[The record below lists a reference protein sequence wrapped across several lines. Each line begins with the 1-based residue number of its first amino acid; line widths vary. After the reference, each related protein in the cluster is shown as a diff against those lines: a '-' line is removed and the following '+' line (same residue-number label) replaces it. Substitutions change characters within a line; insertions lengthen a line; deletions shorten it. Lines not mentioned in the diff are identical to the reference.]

1 MGTNNSPSD
10 THRSWAAL
18 TALAARQHGVISRR
32 QAVERGVALHRLKYR
47 VKTSDLVAVDT
58 GVYRMAGTP
67 ETWHQRLMA
76 ACLAGPAVASHRSAA
91 ALWTMLDMEAGLV
104 EVTALRHR
112 RRHTSNVVWH
122 ESYHLSEREVTEREG
137 IAVTKP
143 VRTILDLGVVLDADP
158 LEEVVD
164 DALRRGLVSVAG
176 IWRRW
181 EQLGPIRPG
190 ARTVAEVL
198 RRKVPGEK
206 PPDSRLETRFRQ
218 VLRVLGIADLVIPQY
233 EVRTVSGRRIGF
245 ADYAIPERKI
255 AIELDGK
262 ERHSSRQAQLHD
274 RLREADARAA
284 GWRVE
289 RFGSEHLGDPDG
301 VAVRLRLG
309 AAA

>member
-1 MGTNNSPSD
+1 MDRDYSRLD
-10 THRSWAAL
+10 THV
-18 TALAARQHGVISRR
+18 ALARLAEFASAQHGAFDRS
-32 QAVERGVALHRLKYR
+32 QALELGLSENQVDYR
-47 VKTSDLVAVDT
+47 VRTGAWLVIDH
-58 GVYRMAGTP
+58 GVYKMAGTP
-67 ETWHQRLMA
+67 ETWHQRVMA

-91 ALWTMLDMEAGLV
+91 ALWKMLDMETDLV

-112 RRHTSNVVWH
+112 RRHASAVVWH
-122 ESYHLSEREVTEREG
+122 ESYHLSEREVTERDG

-143 VRTILDLGVVLDADP
+143 VRTILDLGVVLDPDV

-164 DALRRGLVSVAG
+164 DALRRGLVSVPG

-206 PPDSRLETRFRQ
+206 PPDSKLETRFRQ

-233 EVRTVSGRRIGF
+233 EVRTASGRRIGF

-289 RFGSEHLGDPDG
+289 RFGSEHLADPDG
-301 VAVRLRLG
+301 VARRLRLG